1 MSHVSAD
8 LARLGSIRS
17 GSLEVRL
24 AQTLAEI
31 EAAQRL
37 RYDVFY
43 REMKAQPTAAMEAE
57 GRDFDDFDTVCDH
70 LLVIDHTLPEDDQVV
85 GTYRL
90 IRREMAARRGSFYSA
105 SEFDITRL
113 IDYPGEILEL
123 GRACVAPAYRGRAIT
138 LLFRGIS
145 TYATRYNIEV
155 MFGCASLPGTDPSAL
170 SLPLSYLYYY
180 HLAPPALR
188 AAAQPERYIEMRQL
202 PPHAIDPT
210 TALFEVPP
218 LLKAYLRFGGFIGE
232 GAVID
237 EQFRTTD
244 VCIIVKTDLITDKYA
259 KHYQLTREQAP
270 TQGGGIDTSGALD
283 AASGL
288 DE

>member
-24 AQTLAEI
+24 AQTMAEI

-37 RYDVFY
+37 RFEIFY
-43 REMKAQPTAAMEAE
+43 REMTAQATPEMEAAN
-57 GRDFDDFDTVCDH
+57 RDFDDFDTVCDH
-70 LLVIDHTLPEDDQVV
+70 LLVIDHNRPEEDAVV

-105 SEFDITRL
+105 GEFDIGPI
-113 IDYPGEILEL
+113 IDYPGEVLEL
-123 GRACVAPAYRGRAIT
+123 GRACVAPAYRGRAIS

-145 TYATRYNIEV
+145 GYVSRYNIQV
-155 MFGCASLPGTDPSAL
+155 MFGCASLPGTDPTQLA
-170 SLPLSYLYYY
+170 LPLSYLYYY

-188 AAAQPERYIEMRQL
+188 AVAVNSRYVEMRQI
-202 PPHAIDPT
+202 PPHEIDP
-210 TALFEVPP
+210 AAAMFELSP
-218 LLKAYLRFGGFIGE
+218 LLKAYLRLGGFIGD
-232 GAVID
+232 GAVVD
-237 EQFRTTD
+237 EQFQTTD
-244 VCIIVKTDLITDKYA
+244 VCVIVKTDLITDKYA
-259 KHYQLTREQAP
+259 RHYQPMAREAP
-270 TQGGGIDTSGALD
+270 ATTI
-283 AASGL
+283 GL

>member
-1 MSHVSAD
+1 MSHFSAD

-24 AQTLAEI
+24 AQTMAEI

-37 RYDVFY
+37 RYQIFY
-43 REMKAQPTAAMEAE
+43 QEMAAQPSPEQRAAL
-57 GRDFDDFDTVCDH
+57 RDFDDYDTVCDH
-70 LLVIDHTLPEDDQVV
+70 LLVIDHNLPEDDAVV

-105 SEFDITRL
+105 SEFDVSRI

-123 GRACVAPAYRGRAIT
+123 GRACVALPYRGRGIN

-145 TYATRYNIEV
+145 NYVSRYSIEV
-155 MFGCASLPGTDPSAL
+155 MFGCASLPGVDPDSIA
-170 SLPLSYLYYY
+170 LPLSYLYYY

-188 AAAQPERYIEMRQL
+188 VVAVSDRYVEMRRVAS
-202 PPHAIDPT
+202 HEIDP
-210 TALFEVPP
+210 ASAMVEMPP
-218 LLKAYLRFGGFIGE
+218 LLKAYLRLGGFIGD

-237 EQFRTTD
+237 SQFQTTD
-244 VCIIVKTDLITDKYA
+244 VCIIVKTDMITDKYA
-259 KHYQLTREQAP
+259 KHYQMMAREAP
-270 TQGGGIDTSGALD
+270 ATTI
-283 AASGL
+283 GL

>member
-1 MSHVSAD
+1 VSHVSAD
-8 LARLGSIRS
+8 LVRLGSIQS

-37 RYDVFY
+37 RYDIFY
-43 REMKAQPTAAMEAE
+43 NEMAAQPSPEMLAAE
-57 GRDFDDFDTVCDH
+57 RDFDEFDTVCDH
-70 LLVIDHTLPEDDQVV
+70 LLVIDHNLPEEQSVV

-105 SEFDITRL
+105 SEFDITR
-113 IDYPGEILEL
+113 IIEYPGEILEL
-123 GRACVAPAYRGRAIT
+123 GRACVAQAYRGRGIN
-138 LLFRGIS
+138 LLFRGIAG
-145 TYATRYNIEV
+145 YVARYNIEL
-155 MFGCASLPGTDPSAL
+155 MFGCASLPGVDPAAL
-170 SLPLSYLYYY
+170 SLPLSYLYHYY
-180 HLAPPALR
+180 LAPPALR
-188 AAAQPERYIEMRQL
+188 AVAVPDRYIEMRRT
-202 PPHAIDPT
+202 PPAEIDPA

-218 LLKAYLRFGGFIGE
+218 LIKAYLRLGGFIGE

-244 VCIIVKTDLITDKYA
+244 VCIIVKTDMITDKYA
-259 KHYQLTREQAP
+259 RHYQTMAR
-270 TQGGGIDTSGALD
+270 DTPAT
-283 AASGL
+283 AAGL

>member
-8 LARLGSIRS
+8 LTRLGSIRS

-37 RYDVFY
+37 RYDIFY
-43 REMKAQPTAAMEAE
+43 REMGAKPTEAMEAE
-57 GRDFDDFDTVCDH
+57 LRDFDEYDTVCDH
-70 LLVIDHTLPEDDQVV
+70 LLVIDHNLPEDNSVV

-105 SEFDITRL
+105 SEFDISPL
-113 IDYPGEILEL
+113 MNYPGEILEL
-123 GRACVAPAYRGRAIT
+123 GRACVAPTYRGRAIT

-145 TYATRYNIEV
+145 AYAARYKIEV

-170 SLPLSYLYYY
+170 ALPLSYLYYY
-180 HLAPPALR
+180 CLAPPALR
-188 AAAQPERYIEMRQL
+188 AVAVPERYIEMKRL
-202 PPHAIDPT
+202 PSYKIDPT

-218 LLKAYLRFGGFIGE
+218 LLKAYLRFGGFIGD

-237 EQFRTTD
+237 EQFGTTD
-244 VCIIVKTDLITDKYA
+244 VCIIVKTDMITDKYA
-259 KHYQLTREQAP
+259 KHYQLGREVPAS
-270 TQGGGIDTSGALD
+270 TSDID
-283 AASGL
+283 
-288 DE
+288 E

>member
-8 LARLGSIRS
+8 LTRLGSIRS

-37 RYDVFY
+37 RYDIFY
-43 REMKAQPTAAMEAE
+43 REMGAKPTVAMEAQL
-57 GRDFDDFDTVCDH
+57 RDYDDYDTVCDH
-70 LLVIDHTLPEDDQVV
+70 LLVIDHTLPEDDWVV

-105 SEFDITRL
+105 SEFNIQPL
-113 IDYPGEILEL
+113 LDYPGEILEL

-138 LLFRGIS
+138 LLFRGIAA
-145 TYATRYNIEV
+145 YATRYNIEV
-155 MFGCASLPGTDPSAL
+155 LFGCASLPGTDPAAL
-170 SLPLSYLYYY
+170 ALPLSYLYHYC
-180 HLAPPALR
+180 LAPPALR
-188 AAAQPERYIEMRQL
+188 AKAVPERFVELQQL
-202 PPHAIDPT
+202 PSYRIDPA

-218 LLKAYLRFGGFIGE
+218 LLKAYLRFGGFIGD

-237 EQFRTTD
+237 EQFGTTD
-244 VCIIVKTDLITDKYA
+244 VCIIVKTDMITDKYA
-259 KHYQLTREQAP
+259 KHYQLGGREAP
-270 TQGGGIDTSGALD
+270 VSSSDIGP
-283 AASGL
+283 
-288 DE
+288 

>member
-8 LARLGSIRS
+8 LGRLGSIRS

-43 REMKAQPTAAMEAE
+43 REMAAHPTPAMEAAN
-57 GRDFDDFDTVCDH
+57 RDFDEFDTVCDH
-70 LLVIDHTLPEDDQVV
+70 LLVIDHNRPEEDWVV

-105 SEFDITRL
+105 SEFDIARI
-113 IDYPGEILEL
+113 IDYPGEVLEL
-123 GRACVAPAYRGRAIT
+123 GRACVASAYRGRAIS
-138 LLFRGIS
+138 LLFRGIAG
-145 TYATRYNIEV
+145 YAARYNIEI
-155 MFGCASLPGTDPSAL
+155 MFGCASLPGTDPEKLA
-170 SLPLSYLYYY
+170 LPLSYLYHYY
-180 HLAPPALR
+180 LAPPALR
-188 AAAQPERYIEMRQL
+188 AVARPERYIDMRRV
-202 PPHAIDPT
+202 ATEEIDP
-210 TALFEVPP
+210 ALVLFEVSP
-218 LLKAYLRFGGFIGE
+218 LLKAYLRLGGFIGD

-237 EQFRTTD
+237 HQFQTTD
-244 VCIIVKTDLITDKYA
+244 VCVIVKTDLITDKYA
-259 KHYQLTREQAP
+259 RHYQPMAREVPSA
-270 TQGGGIDTSGALD
+270 T
-283 AASGL
+283 GL

>member
-8 LARLGSIRS
+8 LARLGSTRS

-37 RYDVFY
+37 RYEVFY
-43 REMKAQPTAAMEAE
+43 REMAAQPTPEMAAAC
-57 GRDFDDFDTVCDH
+57 RDFDEFDTVCDH
-70 LLVIDHTLPEDDQVV
+70 LLVIDHNLPEDTAVV

-105 SEFDITRL
+105 GEFDIAR
-113 IDYPGEILEL
+113 IMDYPGEVLEL
-123 GRACVAPAYRGRAIT
+123 GRACVAPAYRGRGIN
-138 LLFRGIS
+138 LLFRGIANYVS
-145 TYATRYNIEV
+145 RYNIEL
-155 MFGCASLPGTDPSAL
+155 MFGCASLPGTEPDQLA
-170 SLPLSYLYYY
+170 LPLSYLYYY

-188 AAAQPERYIEMRQL
+188 AVAVPDRYVDMRRV
-202 PPHAIDPT
+202 ASNTIDP
-210 TALFEVPP
+210 AAAMFEVPP
-218 LLKAYLRFGGFIGE
+218 LLKAYLRLGGFIGD

-237 EQFRTTD
+237 PQFRTVD
-244 VCIIVKTDLITDKYA
+244 VCVIVKTDMITDKYA
-259 KHYQLTREQAP
+259 RHYQPMARETP
-270 TQGGGIDTSGALD
+270 TTT
-283 AASGL
+283 SGL

>member
-8 LARLGSIRS
+8 LTRLGSIRS

-37 RYDVFY
+37 RYDIFY
-43 REMKAQPTAAMEAE
+43 REMAAVPTALMAAE
-57 GRDFDDFDTVCDH
+57 SRDFDDYDTVCDH
-70 LLVIDHTLPEDDQVV
+70 LLVIDHNLPEDDWVV

-105 SEFDITRL
+105 SEFNITP
-113 IDYPGEILEL
+113 IIEYPGEILEL
-123 GRACVAPAYRGRAIT
+123 GRACVAHAYRGRAIN

-145 TYATRYNIEV
+145 AYAARYNIEV
-155 MFGCASLPGTDPSAL
+155 MFGCASLPGTDPKAL
-170 SLPLSYLYYY
+170 ALPLSYLYYY
-180 HLAPPALR
+180 CLAPPALR
-188 AAAQPERYIEMRQL
+188 AVAVPERYVDMRQIAS
-202 PPHAIDPT
+202 HEIDPT

-218 LLKAYLRFGGFIGE
+218 LLKAYLRFGGFIGD

-244 VCIIVKTDLITDKYA
+244 VCIIVKTDMVTDKYA
-259 KHYQLTREQAP
+259 RHFQLGREQP
-270 TQGGGIDTSGALD
+270 VITSDID
-283 AASGL
+283 
-288 DE
+288 E

>member
-1 MSHVSAD
+1 MNIRLAAQTETMSHVSAD
-8 LARLGSIRS
+8 LTRLGSIRS

-37 RYDVFY
+37 RYQVFY
-43 REMKAQPTAAMEAE
+43 DEMKARPTEAMEAAK
-57 GRDFDDFDTVCDH
+57 RDFDDFDTVCDH
-70 LLVIDHTLPEDDQVV
+70 LLVIDHNLPEDDWVV

-105 SEFDITRL
+105 DEFDISRL
-113 IDYPGEILEL
+113 IEYPGEILEL

-145 TYATRYNIEV
+145 AYAARYRIEV
-155 MFGCASLPGTDPSAL
+155 MFGCASLPGIDPEAL
-170 SLPLSYLYYY
+170 ALPLSYLYHYC
-180 HLAPPALR
+180 LAPPALR
-188 AAAQPERYIEMRQL
+188 ATAMPERYIDMKRL
-202 PPHAIDPT
+202 PLHAIDPT

-244 VCIIVKTDLITDKYA
+244 VCIIVKTDMVTEKYA
-259 KHYQLTREQAP
+259 KHYQLGRDSTEP
-270 TQGGGIDTSGALD
+270 
-283 AASGL
+283 ASGL